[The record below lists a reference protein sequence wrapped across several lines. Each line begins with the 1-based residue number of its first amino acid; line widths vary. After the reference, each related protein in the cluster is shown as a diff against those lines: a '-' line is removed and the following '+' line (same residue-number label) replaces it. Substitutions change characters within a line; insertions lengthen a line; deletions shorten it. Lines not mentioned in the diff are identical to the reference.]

1 MQYNNKYENV
11 VSNLLGTV
19 IVAKDLRGAN
29 ELAKQL
35 QYRYRIVTIEGDVVN
50 PGGSMTGGAVKQA
63 KSSLLGRQRELEEW
77 TSKLTDMEEKTTKLE
92 NFVKAVKQEIQ
103 EKVQI
108 RELRQSVEA
117 ERVDEQKLREEISRL
132 ELEEHRIN
140 DRLSIYDLEI
150 EGFLQDQVKMQGR
163 KEELE
168 KILATLQAEIT
179 ELDSKITA
187 LTKQKVSNILRKK
200 KFKRND

>member
-187 LTKQKVSNILRKK
+187 LTKQK
-200 KFKRND
+200 

>member
-1 MQYNNKYENV
+1 M
-11 VSNLLGTV
+11 
-19 IVAKDLRGAN
+19 
-29 ELAKQL
+29 
-35 QYRYRIVTIEGDVVN
+35 
-50 PGGSMTGGAVKQA
+50 
-63 KSSLLGRQRELEEW
+63 
-77 TSKLTDMEEKTTKLE
+77 
-92 NFVKAVKQEIQ
+92 
-103 EKVQI
+103 QI

-187 LTKQKVSNILRKK
+187 LTKQKSEQHSSKEKFKK
-200 KFKRND
+200 K

>member
-1 MQYNNKYENV
+1 M
-11 VSNLLGTV
+11 
-19 IVAKDLRGAN
+19 
-29 ELAKQL
+29 
-35 QYRYRIVTIEGDVVN
+35 
-50 PGGSMTGGAVKQA
+50 
-63 KSSLLGRQRELEEW
+63 
-77 TSKLTDMEEKTTKLE
+77 
-92 NFVKAVKQEIQ
+92 
-103 EKVQI
+103 QI

-187 LTKQKVSNILRKK
+187 LTKQKSEQHSSKE

>member
-1 MQYNNKYENV
+1 
-11 VSNLLGTV
+11 
-19 IVAKDLRGAN
+19 
-29 ELAKQL
+29 

-103 EKVQI
+103 EKEVQI
-108 RELRQSVEA
+108 RELRQSVEV

-140 DRLSIYDLEI
+140 DR
-150 EGFLQDQVKMQGR
+150 
-163 KEELE
+163 
-168 KILATLQAEIT
+168 
-179 ELDSKITA
+179 
-187 LTKQKVSNILRKK
+187 
-200 KFKRND
+200 

>member
-1 MQYNNKYENV
+1 MAAELVQYNNKYENV

-77 TSKLTDMEEKTTKLE
+77 TRKLTDMEEKTMKLE
-92 NFVKAVKQEIQ
+92 NFVKSSKTRDSRKEVK
-103 EKVQI
+103 I
-108 RELRQSVEA
+108 RELRQTVEVD
-117 ERVDEQKLREEISRL
+117 RVDEQKLREEINRL

-150 EGFLQDQVKMQGR
+150 EGFY
-163 KEELE
+163 
-168 KILATLQAEIT
+168 KIE
-179 ELDSKITA
+179 
-187 LTKQKVSNILRKK
+187 
-200 KFKRND
+200 